1 MSGDQR
7 KVDEIGS
14 TCSTVG
20 EEINTYMR
28 GNVKGRDHCGD
39 LVESGRIILK

>member
-1 MSGDQR
+1 
-7 KVDEIGS
+7 VDEIGR

-28 GNVKGRDHCGD
+28 RNVKGRDHWND
-39 LVESGRIILK
+39 LVESGRMILK

>member
-1 MSGDQR
+1 LWGDKR
-7 KVDEIGS
+7 KVDEIGR

-20 EEINTYMR
+20 EEINTCMR
-28 GNVKGRDHCGD
+28 VNVKGRDHRDD